1 MEVAE
6 AMLLINENPFSASLD
21 KYHLLMHYKMFGKD
35 SFVYQHK
42 DLLYDLYETLD
53 LSMNDLDLC
62 GEALE
67 YFAKENKKVGPVL
80 SEIYGIDKKEV
91 LEKLMTMTAIAA
103 SSTAMTAILASSTA
117 MTAILASSTAMT
129 AILASSTAMTAI
141 AASSTAMTAIAASS
155 TAMTAILASSTAM
168 TAILASSTAMTA
180 IAASSTAMTAIAA
193 SSTAMTAIAAS
204 STAMT
209 AIAASSTAMTALT
222 KSYTALMALS
232 RASDNVL
239 KSCKLN
245 TVLYN
250 NGTQYYKNI
259 FDTLQANKSRVR
271 ITTDNAVSDERTYNN
286 GGYYSSGAGNKTQL
300 STYGKQNSGILR
312 LAGITNIDSESYSF
326 TNLERSFSGIFSGQS
341 GNRTNLL
348 KFTPVLNGDENE
360 GSGMEMFAFGT
371 CSFSMDNVYPHYYIY
386 ELN

>member
-1 MEVAE
+1 
-6 AMLLINENPFSASLD
+6 
-21 KYHLLMHYKMFGKD
+21 
-35 SFVYQHK
+35 
-42 DLLYDLYETLD
+42 
-53 LSMNDLDLC
+53 
-62 GEALE
+62 
-67 YFAKENKKVGPVL
+67 
-80 SEIYGIDKKEV
+80 
-91 LEKLMTMTAIAA
+91 
-103 SSTAMTAILASSTA
+103 
-117 MTAILASSTAMT
+117 MT

-155 TAMTAILASSTAM
+155 TAMTAIL
-168 TAILASSTAMTA
+168 
-180 IAASSTAMTAIAA
+180 
-193 SSTAMTAIAAS
+193 AS

>member
-1 MEVAE
+1 
-6 AMLLINENPFSASLD
+6 
-21 KYHLLMHYKMFGKD
+21 
-35 SFVYQHK
+35 
-42 DLLYDLYETLD
+42 
-53 LSMNDLDLC
+53 
-62 GEALE
+62 
-67 YFAKENKKVGPVL
+67 
-80 SEIYGIDKKEV
+80 
-91 LEKLMTMTAIAA
+91 
-103 SSTAMTAILASSTA
+103 
-117 MTAILASSTAMT
+117 
-129 AILASSTAMTAI
+129 
-141 AASSTAMTAIAASS
+141 
-155 TAMTAILASSTAM
+155 
-168 TAILASSTAMTA
+168 
-180 IAASSTAMTAIAA
+180 MTAIAA

>member
-67 YFAKENKKVGPVL
+67 YLAKENKKVGPVL
-80 SEIYGIDKKEV
+80 SAIYGIDKKEV

-129 AILASSTAMTAI
+129 AIAASSTAMTAIVASSTAMTAI
-141 AASSTAMTAIAASS
+141 A
-155 TAMTAILASSTAM
+155 ASSTAM

-239 KSCKLN
+239 KSCELN

-271 ITTDNAVSDERTYNN
+271 ITTDNAVFDERTYNN
-286 GGYYSSGAGNKTQL
+286 GGYYTSGTGNKTYM
-300 STYGKQNSGILR
+300 SPYGKQNSGILR
-312 LAGITNIDSESYSF
+312 LAGITNIDDEPYGF

-371 CSFSMDNVYPHYYIY
+371 CSFSMNNVYPHYYIY

>member
-1 MEVAE
+1 MEVVE

-35 SFVYQHK
+35 SFVYQNK
-42 DLLYDLYETLD
+42 DLLYSLYETLD

-62 GEALE
+62 GETLE

-80 SEIYGIDKKEV
+80 SAIYGIDKKEV

-103 SSTAMTAILASSTA
+103 SSTAMTAIL
-117 MTAILASSTAMT
+117 
-129 AILASSTAMTAI
+129 
-141 AASSTAMTAIAASS
+141 
-155 TAMTAILASSTAM
+155 
-168 TAILASSTAMTA
+168 
-180 IAASSTAMTAIAA
+180 
-193 SSTAMTAIAAS
+193 
-204 STAMT
+204 
-209 AIAASSTAMTALT
+209 ASSTAMTALT

-250 NGTQYYKNI
+250 NGAQYYKNI

-271 ITTDNAVSDERTYNN
+271 ITTANAASDERTYNN

-312 LAGITNIDSESYSF
+312 LAGITNIDNESYSF
-326 TNLERSFSGIFSGQS
+326 TNLERSFSGSFSGQS

-348 KFTPVLNGDENE
+348 KFTPVLNGDESE
-360 GSGMEMFAFGT
+360 GSGLEMFAFGT
-371 CSFSMDNVYPHYYIY
+371 CSFSMDSVYPHYYIY

>member
-42 DLLYDLYETLD
+42 DLLSDLYETLD

-62 GEALE
+62 GEVLE

-80 SEIYGIDKKEV
+80 SAIYGIDKKEV

-103 SSTAMTAILASSTA
+103 SSTAMTAIL
-117 MTAILASSTAMT
+117 
-129 AILASSTAMTAI
+129 
-141 AASSTAMTAIAASS
+141 
-155 TAMTAILASSTAM
+155 
-168 TAILASSTAMTA
+168 
-180 IAASSTAMTAIAA
+180 
-193 SSTAMTAIAAS
+193 
-204 STAMT
+204 
-209 AIAASSTAMTALT
+209 ASSTAMTALT

-250 NGTQYYKNI
+250 NGAQYYKNI

-271 ITTDNAVSDERTYNN
+271 ITTDNAASDERTYNN

-312 LAGITNIDSESYSF
+312 LAGITNIDNESYSF
-326 TNLERSFSGIFSGQS
+326 TNLERSFSGIFNGQS

-348 KFTPVLNGDENE
+348 KFTPVLNGDESE

-371 CSFSMDNVYPHYYIY
+371 CSFSMDSVYPHYYIY

>member
-103 SSTAMTAILASSTA
+103 SSTAMTAIAASSTA
-117 MTAILASSTAMT
+117 MTAIAASSTAMTAIAASSTAMT

-155 TAMTAILASSTAM
+155 TAMTAIL
-168 TAILASSTAMTA
+168 
-180 IAASSTAMTAIAA
+180 
-193 SSTAMTAIAAS
+193 AS

>member
-42 DLLYDLYETLD
+42 DLLYALYETLD

-91 LEKLMTMTAIAA
+91 LEKLMTMTAI
-103 SSTAMTAILASSTA
+103 
-117 MTAILASSTAMT
+117 LASSTAMT

-155 TAMTAILASSTAM
+155 TAMTAIA
-168 TAILASSTAMTA
+168 ASSTAMTA

>member
-103 SSTAMTAILASSTA
+103 SSTAMTAIA
-117 MTAILASSTAMT
+117 
-129 AILASSTAMTAI
+129 ASSTAMTAI

-155 TAMTAILASSTAM
+155 TAMTAIL
-168 TAILASSTAMTA
+168 
-180 IAASSTAMTAIAA
+180 
-193 SSTAMTAIAAS
+193 AS

>member
-42 DLLYDLYETLD
+42 DLLYALYETLD

-103 SSTAMTAILASSTA
+103 SSTAMTAIA
-117 MTAILASSTAMT
+117 
-129 AILASSTAMTAI
+129 ASSTAMTAI
-141 AASSTAMTAIAASS
+141 AASSTAMTAIA
-155 TAMTAILASSTAM
+155 ASSTAM

>member
-1 MEVAE
+1 
-6 AMLLINENPFSASLD
+6 
-21 KYHLLMHYKMFGKD
+21 
-35 SFVYQHK
+35 
-42 DLLYDLYETLD
+42 
-53 LSMNDLDLC
+53 
-62 GEALE
+62 
-67 YFAKENKKVGPVL
+67 
-80 SEIYGIDKKEV
+80 
-91 LEKLMTMTAIAA
+91 
-103 SSTAMTAILASSTA
+103 
-117 MTAILASSTAMT
+117 
-129 AILASSTAMTAI
+129 
-141 AASSTAMTAIAASS
+141 
-155 TAMTAILASSTAM
+155 
-168 TAILASSTAMTA
+168 
-180 IAASSTAMTAIAA
+180 MTAIAA

-239 KSCKLN
+239 KSCELN

-271 ITTDNAVSDERTYNN
+271 ITTDNAVFDERTYNN
-286 GGYYSSGAGNKTQL
+286 GGYYTSGTGNKTYM
-300 STYGKQNSGILR
+300 SPYGKQNSGILR
-312 LAGITNIDSESYSF
+312 LAGITNIDDEPYGF

-371 CSFSMDNVYPHYYIY
+371 CSFSMNNVYPHYYIY

>member
-21 KYHLLMHYKMFGKD
+21 KYHLLTHYKMFGKD

-62 GEALE
+62 GETLE

-80 SEIYGIDKKEV
+80 SAIYGIDKKEV

-103 SSTAMTAILASSTA
+103 SSTAMTAILASP
-117 MTAILASSTAMT
+117 
-129 AILASSTAMTAI
+129 TAMTAI
-141 AASSTAMTAIAASS
+141 AASP
-155 TAMTAILASSTAM
+155 
-168 TAILASSTAMTA
+168 
-180 IAASSTAMTAIAA
+180 
-193 SSTAMTAIAAS
+193 
-204 STAMT
+204 
-209 AIAASSTAMTALT
+209 TAMTALT

-250 NGTQYYKNI
+250 NGAQYYKNI

-271 ITTDNAVSDERTYNN
+271 ITTDNAASDERTYNN

-312 LAGITNIDSESYSF
+312 LAGITNIDNESYSF
-326 TNLERSFSGIFSGQS
+326 TNLERSFSGIFNGQS

-348 KFTPVLNGDENE
+348 KFTPVLNGDESE

-371 CSFSMDNVYPHYYIY
+371 CSFSMISVYPHYYIY